1 MASRPQ
7 HVPTDRPR
15 TPTTRRRR
23 VLTLAALPVAAL
35 AVSISM
41 ALPAAAALTPISTAS
56 VSATVVGTA
65 DDDQLLPPGQNAP
78 AAPEQAEPTSGSST
92 ETPATA
98 SQVSWLGAL
107 GLTALL
113 AISLLMTVVALT
125 TLWWMLH
132 AWRSTQSLGATRFSS
147 TTLPPQRSFS
157 LMVPARHEEAVL
169 AHTIDELC
177 KSDHPDFEILVLIGH
192 DDPGT
197 EAVARQAEQR
207 HPGVVRV
214 VIDHSVPKNKPRAMN
229 TALPFVTKDVVGV
242 FDAEDEVHPHL
253 LSLVDSRFTETGA
266 DLVQGGVQLMN
277 VQTSWWS
284 LRNCLEYYFWFRSR
298 LHFHAEARFIP
309 LGGNTVFVRTD
320 LLREAGGWDGDCL
333 AEDCEL
339 GVRLSTK
346 GARVAVAYDPE
357 VVTREETPGS
367 LTSLFKQRTRW
378 SQGFLQVLKKGA
390 WKDLP
395 TRRQRALARYTLAMP
410 FLQAFTGLMIPV
422 SVALALFAKVPTLV
436 AMATFLPVVPTLVT
450 LVVEAAGLGEFGRSY
465 NVKVRLR
472 DYVKL
477 VLGTFPYQVFL
488 AVAAMRAAW
497 REFRGDS
504 SWEKTEHT
512 GAHVNPAVRVP
523 AQRSG
528 DQPVETDRIP
538 TQPDADGEHV
548 VLSAAAEQEVNR

>member
-1 MASRPQ
+1 M
-7 HVPTDRPR
+7 TI
-15 TPTTRRRR
+15 
-23 VLTLAALPVAAL
+23 VA
-35 AVSISM
+35 M
-41 ALPAAAALTPISTAS
+41 
-56 VSATVVGTA
+56 
-65 DDDQLLPPGQNAP
+65 
-78 AAPEQAEPTSGSST
+78 
-92 ETPATA
+92 
-98 SQVSWLGAL
+98 
-107 GLTALL
+107 
-113 AISLLMTVVALT
+113 T

-132 AWRSTQSLGATRFSS
+132 AWRSNQSLSATRFST
-147 TTLPPQRSFS
+147 TTLPPRRSFS

-169 AHTIDELC
+169 GHTIDELA

-197 EAVARQAEQR
+197 EAVARLAEER
-207 HPGVVRV
+207 HPDLVRV

-253 LSLVDSRFTETGA
+253 LSLVDSRFSETGA

-277 VQTSWWS
+277 VQTSWWA

-339 GVRLSTK
+339 GVRLSTR

-367 LTSLFKQRTRW
+367 LMSLFKQRTRW

-390 WKDLP
+390 WKELP

-422 SVALALFAKVPTLV
+422 SVGLTVFAKVPTLV
-436 AMATFLPVVPTLVT
+436 AMATFLPIVPTLVT

-465 NVKVRLR
+465 GVKVRLR

-504 SWEKTEHT
+504 SWEKTEHI
-512 GAHVNPAVRVP
+512 GAHVDSAVRVP
-523 AQRSG
+523 QQRTRAHS
-528 DQPVETDRIP
+528 PETQHDP
-538 TQPDADGEHV
+538 EGEHV
-548 VLSAAAEQEVNR
+548 LLSALSEREVTKR